1 MSSVEENNISILKKD
16 IENNWLWTE
25 KTINDIEEI
34 KREQEEILKL
44 IKKNE
49 ELVEKLINFITDSG
63 EINWERI
70 TDNTNL

>member
-63 EINWERI
+63 EIDWERI